1 MLQEVEKAKQM
12 IEELEDQLKVE
23 RSRLRTLTTEQ
34 NQAEQQREAVVL
46 QLRRTE
52 TVRTSCLKCKLS
64 LTSQFCR
71 I

>member
-1 MLQEVEKAKQM
+1 M

-23 RSRLRTLTTEQ
+23 RSRLRTLITEQ

-52 TVRTSCLKCKLS
+52 TVRTL
-64 LTSQFCR
+64 
-71 I
+71 

>member
-1 MLQEVEKAKQM
+1 M

-23 RSRLRTLTTEQ
+23 RSRLRTLITEQ

-52 TVRTSCLKCKLS
+52 TVRTLS
-64 LTSQFCR
+64 SQIETHGLMSR
-71 I
+71 ISRI